1 MESQNPQKMK
11 LFVTIHNSFI
21 SLGIDAPEPLKEFKM
36 FNFKNAFVLGFI
48 ATFFLCSVAYVV
60 FDAETRAEYGD
71 GIYAITIALANTCI
85 LAMINVKAGACFEL
99 IAEFK
104 AKVQMRKINLK
115 SL

>member
-1 MESQNPQKMK
+1 MESQKPRNKMK
-11 LFVTIHNSFI
+11 IFETIHNSFI

-36 FNFKNAFVLGFI
+36 FNWKNAFVLGFI
-48 ATFFLCSVAYVV
+48 ATFFLCAVAYV
-60 FDAETRAEYGD
+60 FCEAETRAEYGD

-104 AKVQMRKINLK
+104 AKIQMRNIIL
-115 SL
+115 